1 MTFLA
6 PWAAWFLAGVPVI
19 VLLYLLKLKRRPVA
33 VSTLL
38 FWQRVMQENRQ
49 RALFQKLRNLFS
61 LLLHLLIF
69 LLIVAALAK
78 PALDRRVR
86 EGASLVLI
94 VDTRARMQAVESGT
108 ETRFTRALTEA
119 RKFAREAGPGRQ
131 LALLTAGA
139 SPNVIVPFTSDER
152 ALLQGLDS
160 LAVTD
165 AAGDLEASLA
175 LADSL
180 LASRKGDA
188 RIVVLTDA
196 EKIKSEIRNQ
206 KSEMSFVA
214 CGSARDNIAITRFAT
229 RPLPASPQTSE
240 VLLAIKNF
248 GRATVSGNVEIS
260 FDGKL
265 LDVKPFTLEPGK
277 ERFEVFASVPRPTRG
292 GRGWLTARLDG
303 KDALAAD
310 NTAYAVLP
318 APEPHRVLLVTK
330 GNWFLE
336 KLLAADRQVQFELI
350 EPAAWQ
356 ADFAAKFDA
365 VILDNFIPP
374 SFDLATSAGNV
385 LFLKQSPFT
394 TGDAPLAQPLVS
406 ESDALHPLLRLVSLQ
421 NVTIVRAA
429 AAKLPDAGDG
439 WAWQA
444 PLRSFEHPLLIV
456 GERRSR
462 AGAPPAESPA
472 GAPPADRREG
482 SAGEAPAGLIAG
494 GAPAPLQR
502 IAALAFDVSDSDL
515 PLRIAFPLLM
525 SNAVHWLAGEASETL
540 ASVIAGE
547 NVALAAG
554 ASISTEPLTS
564 PDAKTDAAKFAGDVF
579 QPLRNGFYQ
588 LQETGGAGWLAVN
601 TFSQAESDLRGAGTP
616 AAAPAALPLP
626 GLAAFTGWPLWQ
638 HLALAALALFTIEW
652 WLFHRRRTE

>member
-19 VLLYLLKLKRRPVA
+19 VLLYLLKLKRRPIT

-38 FWQRVMQENRQ
+38 FWERVMQENRQ

-78 PALDRRVR
+78 PAFDRRVR
-86 EGASLVLI
+86 EGASVVLI

-108 ETRFTRALTEA
+108 DTRFSRALIEA
-119 RKFAREAGPGRQ
+119 RKYVREAGAGRQ
-131 LALLTAGA
+131 LALLSGGA
-139 SPNVIVPFTSDER
+139 SPRVIVPFTGDER
-152 ALLQGLDS
+152 ALLKGLDS

-165 AAGDLEASLA
+165 ATGDLGASLA

-180 LASRKGDA
+180 LASRKGDT
-188 RIVVLTDA
+188 RVVVFTDA
-196 EKIKSEIRNQ
+196 ERTAQHSTLNAQLSIIP
-206 KSEMSFVA
+206 
-214 CGSARDNIAITRFAT
+214 CGTARDNIAITRFAT

-240 VLLAIKNF
+240 VLLTIKNF
-248 GRATVSGNVEIS
+248 GRATVSGNVEIA
-260 FDGKL
+260 FDGRL
-265 LDVKPFTLEPGK
+265 LDVKPFTLDPGK
-277 ERFEVFASVPRPTRG
+277 ERFEVFSSVPRTTRSA
-292 GRGWLTARLDG
+292 RGWLTARLDG

-336 KLLAADRQVQFELI
+336 KLLAADRQVEFELI

-356 ADFAAKFDA
+356 TDFAAKFDA

-374 SFDLATSAGNV
+374 GFDLAKSAGNV
-385 LFLKQSPFT
+385 LFLKQSPFST
-394 TGDAPLAQPLVS
+394 ADAAVEQPLVS
-406 ESDALHPLLRLVSLQ
+406 EADAQHPLLRLVSLQ

-429 AAKLPDAGDG
+429 AVKLPDAADG

-444 PLRSFEHPLLIV
+444 PLRSFDHPLLIT
-456 GERRSR
+456 GERRDAR
-462 AGAPPAESPA
+462 G
-472 GAPPADRREG
+472 
-482 SAGEAPAGLIAG
+482 
-494 GAPAPLQR
+494 QR

-525 SNAVHWLAGEASETL
+525 SNAVHWLAGETSESIG
-540 ASVIAGE
+540 SVIAGE
-547 NVALAAG
+547 NLPLAAG
-554 ASISTEPLTS
+554 TSISMEPLAS
-564 PDAKTDAAKFAGDVF
+564 PEVKTDAAKFAGGFF
-579 QPLRNGFYQ
+579 QPPRNGFYQ
-588 LQETGGAGWLAVN
+588 LQRQGGASWLAVN
-601 TFSQAESDLRGAGTP
+601 TFSEAESDLRIVGATAATP
-616 AAAPAALPLP
+616 AALTLPQGTTNQAANAPGRQSMIPDGSAIPVQAS
-626 GLAAFTGWPLWQ
+626 LANRD
-638 HLALAALALFTIEW
+638 I
-652 WLFHRRRTE
+652 

>member
-19 VLLYLLKLKRRPVA
+19 VLLYLLKLKRRPIT

-78 PALDRRVR
+78 PAQDRRVR
-86 EGASLVLI
+86 EGASVVLI

-108 ETRFTRALTEA
+108 DTRFSRALIEA
-119 RKFAREAGPGRQ
+119 RKYVSEAGPGRQ
-131 LALLTAGA
+131 LALLSAGA
-139 SPNVIVPFTSDER
+139 SPRVIVPFTGDER
-152 ALLQGLDS
+152 ALLKGLDS
-160 LAVTD
+160 LTVTD
-165 AAGDLEASLA
+165 ATGDFDASLA

-180 LASRKGDA
+180 LASRKGDV
-188 RIVVLTDA
+188 RVVAFTD
-196 EKIKSEIRNQ
+196 SERGSQHSTLNSQLSIIP
-206 KSEMSFVA
+206 
-214 CGSARDNIAITRFAT
+214 CGTARDNVAITRFAT

-240 VLLAIKNF
+240 VLLTVKNF
-248 GRATVSGNVEIS
+248 GRATVNGNVEIA

-265 LDVKPFTLEPGK
+265 LDVKPFALDPGK
-277 ERFEVFASVPRPTRG
+277 ERFDVFPSVPRTTRSA
-292 GRGWLTARLDG
+292 RGWLTARLDV

-318 APEPHRVLLVTK
+318 APEPSRVLLVTK

-350 EPAAWQ
+350 DPAAWQ
-356 ADFAAKFDA
+356 SNFGAKFDA

-374 SFDLATSAGNV
+374 GFELAKSTGNV

-394 TGDAPLAQPLVS
+394 TADDPLVQPLVS

-421 NVTIVRAA
+421 NVTIVRAV
-429 AAKLPDAGDG
+429 AAKLPEAGGG
-439 WAWQA
+439 WTWQA
-444 PLRSFEHPLLIV
+444 PLRSFDHPLLIV
-456 GERRSR
+456 GERRN
-462 AGAPPAESPA
+462 
-472 GAPPADRREG
+472 D
-482 SAGEAPAGLIAG
+482 AG
-494 GAPAPLQR
+494 GQR
-502 IAALAFDVSDSDL
+502 IAALAFDVADSDL

-525 SNAVHWLAGEASETL
+525 SNAVHWLAGETAESIG
-540 ASVIAGE
+540 SVIAGE
-547 NVALAAG
+547 NIPLPAD

-564 PDAKTDAAKFAGDVF
+564 PDAKPDETKFSADVF
-579 QPLRNGFYQ
+579 QPLHNGFYQ
-588 LQETGGAGWLAVN
+588 TRKPGSAGWVAVN
-601 TFSQAESDLRGAGTP
+601 TFSEAESDLRSAGSDVNTS
-616 AAAPAALPLP
+616 ALPAMP
-626 GLAAFTGWPLWQ
+626 AIAAFTGWPLWQ
-638 HLALAALALFTIEW
+638 HLALAALVLFTIEW

>member
-6 PWAAWFLAGVPVI
+6 PWATWFLAGVPVI
-19 VLLYLLKLKRRPVA
+19 VLLYLLKVKRRPIT

-78 PALDRRVR
+78 PALDRRLR
-86 EGASLVLI
+86 EGASVVLV
-94 VDTRARMQAVESGT
+94 VDTRARMQAVENGG
-108 ETRFTRALTEA
+108 ETRFARALTEA
-119 RKFAREAGPGRQ
+119 RRYVREAGPGRQ
-131 LALLTAGA
+131 LALLAAGA
-139 SPNVIVPFTSDER
+139 SPNVIVPFTGDER
-152 ALLQGLDS
+152 ALLKGLDS

-165 AAGDLEASLA
+165 ATGDLDAALS

-188 RIVVLTDA
+188 RVVVLTDRGRP
-196 EKIKSEIRNQ
+196 EVGSQ
-206 KSEMSFVA
+206 KSEVEFVA
-214 CGSARDNIAITRFAT
+214 CGVAHDNLAITRFAT
-229 RPLPASPQTSE
+229 RPLLTSPQTSE

-248 GRATVSGNVEIS
+248 GTATVSGNVEIAS
-260 FDGKL
+260 DGKL
-265 LDVKPFTLEPGK
+265 LDVKPFTLEPGR
-277 ERFEVFASVPRPTRG
+277 EQFDVFPSVPRTKRS
-292 GRGWLTARLDG
+292 GRGWLTARIDA

-356 ADFAAKFDA
+356 ADFAVKFDA
-365 VILDNFIPP
+365 VILDNFMPP
-374 SFDLATSAGNV
+374 GFDLAMSAGNV

-394 TGDAPLAQPLVS
+394 TGGAPVEQPLVS

-429 AAKLPDAGDG
+429 AVALPNAADG
-439 WAWQA
+439 WTWQA
-444 PLRSFEHPLLIV
+444 PLRSFEHPLLIA
-456 GERRSR
+456 GERRT
-462 AGAPPAESPA
+462 
-472 GAPPADRREG
+472 D
-482 SAGEAPAGLIAG
+482 AG
-494 GAPAPLQR
+494 GQR

-525 SNAVHWLAGEASETL
+525 SNAVHWLAGETSGRIVSVL
-540 ASVIAGE
+540 AGG
-547 NVALAAG
+547 NVPLAEG
-554 ASISTEPLTS
+554 ASISMEPLTS
-564 PDAKTDAAKFAGDVF
+564 PDAKPDAAKFASDAF
-579 QPLRNGFYQ
+579 QPLHNGFYQ
-588 LQETGGAGWLAVN
+588 VQQPGGAGWLAVN
-601 TFSQAESDLRGAGTP
+601 TFSEAESDLRGSGT
-616 AAAPAALPLP
+616 AANAPAALPTP
-626 GLAAFTGWPLWQ
+626 SLAGFTGWPLWQ

>member
-6 PWAAWFLAGVPVI
+6 PWATWFLAGVPLI
-19 VLLYLLKLKRRPVA
+19 VLLYLLKLKRRPIA

-38 FWQRVMQENRQ
+38 FWERVMQENRQ

-86 EGASLVLI
+86 EGASVVLI
-94 VDTRARMQAVESGT
+94 VDTRARMQAVENGT
-108 ETRFTRALTEA
+108 DTRFSRALLEA
-119 RKFAREAGPGRQ
+119 RKYVSEAGPARH

-139 SPNVIVPFTSDER
+139 SPKVIVPFTGDER

-165 AAGDLEASLA
+165 TSGDLDPALS

-180 LASRKGDA
+180 LASRKGDT
-188 RIVVLTDA
+188 RIVVLTDSA
-196 EKIKSEIRNQ
+196 KDKSDI
-206 KSEMSFVA
+206 SFVA
-214 CGSARDNIAITRFAT
+214 CGTSHDNLAITRFAT

-248 GRATVSGNVEIS
+248 GRATATGNVEIA

-277 ERFEVFASVPRPTRG
+277 ERFEVFPSLPRTTRS
-292 GRGWLTARLDG
+292 GRGWLTARLDIQ
-303 KDALAAD
+303 DALASD
-310 NTAYAVLP
+310 NIAYAVLP
-318 APEPHRVLLVTK
+318 APAPHRVLLVTK

-365 VILDNFIPP
+365 VILDNFIP
-374 SFDLATSAGNV
+374 SGFDLAASKGNV

-394 TGDAPLAQPLVS
+394 TADAPIEQPLVS
-406 ESDALHPLLRLVSLQ
+406 ESDALHPLLRFVSLQ

-429 AAKLPDAGDG
+429 SAKLPGAADG
-439 WAWQA
+439 WTWQA
-444 PLRSFEHPLLIV
+444 PLRSFENPLLIT
-456 GERRSR
+456 GERRTE
-462 AGAPPAESPA
+462 AGA
-472 GAPPADRREG
+472 
-482 SAGEAPAGLIAG
+482 
-494 GAPAPLQR
+494 QR

-525 SNAVHWLAGEASETL
+525 SNAVHWLAGEASETT

-547 NVALAAG
+547 NVPLAVG

-564 PDAKTDAAKFAGDVF
+564 PDAKPDTAKFASEVF
-579 QPLRNGFYQ
+579 QPLHNGFYQ
-588 LQETGGAGWLAVN
+588 MQQPGGAGWIAVN
-601 TFSQAESDLRGAGTP
+601 TFSEAESDLRNTT
-616 AAAPAALPLP
+616 AATTAPATLPMTS
-626 GLAAFTGWPLWQ
+626 LANFSGWPLWQ
-638 HLALAALALFTIEW
+638 YLALTALVLFTIEW

>member
-6 PWAAWFLAGVPVI
+6 PWASWFLAGVPVI
-19 VLLYLLKLKRRPVA
+19 VLLYLLKLKRRPIT

-38 FWQRVMQENRQ
+38 FWQRVMQENRR

-78 PALDRRVR
+78 PSLDRRVR
-86 EGASLVLI
+86 EGASVVLV
-94 VDTRARMQAVESGT
+94 VDVRARMQALETGA
-108 ETRFTRALTEA
+108 ETRFARALTEA
-119 RKFAREAGPGRQ
+119 RRYVREAGPGRQ

-139 SPNVIVPFTSDER
+139 SPNVIVPFTGDER
-152 ALLQGLDS
+152 ALLNGLDS

-165 AAGDLEASLA
+165 ATGDLGAAVA

-180 LASRKGDA
+180 LASRKGDT
-188 RIVVLTDA
+188 RIVVMTDA
-196 EKIKSEIRNQ
+196 KPAGTEVRNEQSEVT
-206 KSEMSFVA
+206 FVPV
-214 CGSARDNIAITRFAT
+214 GTSRDNIAITRFAT
-229 RPLPASPQTSE
+229 RPLLTSPGTSD

-248 GRATVSGNVEIS
+248 GRATVSGNVEIA

-277 ERFEVFASVPRPTRG
+277 ERFDVFPSVPRTTRST
-292 GRGWLTARLDG
+292 RGWLTARLDA
-303 KDALAAD
+303 KDALASD
-310 NTAYAVLP
+310 NTAYAVIP

-350 EPAAWQ
+350 ESAAWQ

-365 VILDNFIPP
+365 VILDDFIPP
-374 SFDLATSAGNV
+374 DFDLAKSAGNM

-394 TGDAPLAQPLVS
+394 TGKASVEQPLVS
-406 ESDALHPLLRLVSLQ
+406 ESDALHPVLRLVSLQ
-421 NVTIVRAA
+421 NVTIVRSAA
-429 AAKLPDAGDG
+429 AALPGAADG
-439 WAWQA
+439 WTWQA

-456 GERRSR
+456 GERRT
-462 AGAPPAESPA
+462 
-472 GAPPADRREG
+472 
-482 SAGEAPAGLIAG
+482 EARG
-494 GAPAPLQR
+494 QR
-502 IAALAFDVSDSDL
+502 IAALAFDVADSDL

-525 SNAVHWLAGEASETL
+525 SNAVHWLAGGPPEGIAS
-540 ASVIAGE
+540 AIAGE
-547 NVALAAG
+547 NVPLAAG
-554 ASISTEPLTS
+554 AAISTEPLTS
-564 PDAKTDAAKFAGDVF
+564 FDAKPGTANVAHDFF

-588 LQETGGAGWLAVN
+588 TQQPGGAGWLAVN
-601 TFSQAESDLRGAGTP
+601 TFSEAESDLCGSGTVP
-616 AAAPAALPLP
+616 NAPAALPMP
-626 GLAAFTGWPLWQ
+626 SLAGFTGWPLWQ
-638 HLALAALALFTIEW
+638 HLALAALALFTVEW